1 MTGEAWT
8 PWRYGRLLPVAAR
21 SLRLGAAYAALVA
34 AVEWRR
40 DPLRRAIACRRI
52 ERWLDASPAR
62 AAAIFRGSLGSEARE
77 EADCALLMRRP
88 AALAEMFARPLDL
101 TRADASTI
109 YVGLHLGSP
118 VLGYLYLCRHLVPDL
133 ALIAR
138 GIDPANPMPEAK
150 RRFAVA
156 KVAWTEA
163 EAGRPFYE
171 TDGTAMLGVRRHLR
185 AGHPLYMLAD
195 VPGDA
200 VGRSAPSI
208 LFGEAV
214 RLAAGLP
221 TLARIAGSA
230 VQTLVV
236 TRDRDGL
243 AVRAGARLESAT
255 VTMPA
260 VLDALAPFIRA
271 YPEQWWMWPYLPAA
285 FDSAGS

>member
-1 MTGEAWT
+1 
-8 PWRYGRLLPVAAR
+8 
-21 SLRLGAAYAALVA
+21 
-34 AVEWRR
+34 
-40 DPLRRAIACRRI
+40 
-52 ERWLDASPAR
+52 
-62 AAAIFRGSLGSEARE
+62 
-77 EADCALLMRRP
+77 MRRP
-88 AALAEMFARPLDL
+88 DALAAMLSRPLDL
-101 TRADASTI
+101 ERADAPTI

-118 VLGYLYLCRHLVPDL
+118 VLGYLALCRHLVPDL

-150 RRFAVA
+150 KRFAIA

-163 EAGRPFYE
+163 QAGRPFYE
-171 TDGTAMLGVRRHLR
+171 TDGAAMLGVRRHLR

-200 VGRSAPSI
+200 VGRSAPSV

-214 RLAAGLP
+214 RLASGLP

-230 VQTLVV
+230 IQTLVV
-236 TRDRDGL
+236 TRDHAGL
-243 AVRAGARLESAT
+243 AVRAGARLAPEE

-260 VLDALAPFIRA
+260 VLDALAPFIRSH
-271 YPEQWWMWPYLPAA
+271 PEQWWMWPYLPPA